1 MKKIKV
7 EQEKAVCHDC
17 KKILKEG
24 EKCVPYDAL
33 DKTFFKCAACYQQ
46 DSVLR
51 NYQDTEV
58 YSRIVGYIR
67 PTRQWNVGKAQEYR
81 DRKEFVV
88 QNN

>member
-1 MKKIKV
+1 MKDISV
-7 EQEKAVCHDC
+7 EKGKAKCHDC
-17 KKILKEG
+17 KKTLKEG
-24 EKCVPYDAL
+24 EKCVPYETQG
-33 DKTFFKCAACYQQ
+33 KTFFKCVKCYEN

-67 PTRQWNVGKAQEYR
+67 PTKQWNVGKSAEYQ

-88 QNN
+88 QES